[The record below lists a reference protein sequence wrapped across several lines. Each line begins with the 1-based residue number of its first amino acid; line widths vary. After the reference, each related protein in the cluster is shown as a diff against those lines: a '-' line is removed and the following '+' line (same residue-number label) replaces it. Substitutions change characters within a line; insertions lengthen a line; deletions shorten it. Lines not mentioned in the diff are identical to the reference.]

1 MVEGEELEPVVC
13 AGSGS
18 PPLSFYW
25 TLREEVVAE
34 GDTLTLL
41 QPVER
46 GQAGEYLCHG
56 ANKHGESLASLT
68 LSVLHRPQ
76 CQSDRPSQRR
86 AVFIIILILRF
97 TDLHLPRGRD
107 YFVLP
112 GLGTSK
118 CKHFIPSVSVRIQQL
133 CFLSGRR

>member
-1 MVEGEELEPVVC
+1 MTEDSLEVMEGEEVEPVLC

-34 GDTLTLL
+34 GDTLTFL

-46 GQAGEYLCHG
+46 DQAGEYFCHG

-76 CQSDRPSQRR
+76 CQSNHPSHSG
-86 AVFIIILILRF
+86 VFIIILILLRF
-97 TDLHLPRGRD
+97 TDLHL
-107 YFVLP
+107 
-112 GLGTSK
+112 
-118 CKHFIPSVSVRIQQL
+118 
-133 CFLSGRR
+133 